1 MAINAEVKKLLK
13 SSFIYPVPLTEWV
26 SNIVHVTK
34 KQGTIHV
41 FINYRDINKACP
53 KDNYPTTFI
62 DQIIDNCGGSIIL
75 SLIDNFSEYNQIDI
89 LLVDQHK
96 TTFIFPWGTFPYWK
110 LPFGLK
116 NVGGHTHST
125 ISNILLNPTSMN
137 YPLTHFIDDTT
148 FFTSD
153 PYFFDFGLTTYV

>member
-1 MAINAEVKKLLK
+1 MSL
-13 SSFIYPVPLTEWV
+13 
-26 SNIVHVTK
+26 
-34 KQGTIHV
+34 
-41 FINYRDINKACP
+41 RNKGPFMFSCP

-62 DQIIDNCGGSIIL
+62 DQIIDNCGGSVIL
-75 SLIDNFSEYNQIDI
+75 SLIDDFSKYNQIDI

-96 TTFIFPWGTFPYWK
+96 KTFIFPWGTFPYRK

-116 NVGGHTHST
+116 NVRVHTHST

-137 YPLTHFIDDTT
+137 YPLTCFIDDTT
-148 FFTSD
+148 FVTYD